1 MCSFTRMD
9 AYVNN
14 SNHSSVIYFMKYN
27 YFSYIAIHNCAKGPI
42 LVLCDYP
49 LVDLISVSVLCHMRD
64 FGCGEG
70 GWTPVMK
77 IDGRKVLF
85 LLFLFGFFYHFLVIH
100 GLHSLKSSYLHLLLI
115 SVNSVFI
122 CYLLLPFYPFGQSLI
137 LIQKKKTG

>member
-1 MCSFTRMD
+1 
-9 AYVNN
+9 
-14 SNHSSVIYFMKYN
+14 MKYD

-85 LLFLFGFFYHFLVIH
+85 LLFLVFFLQFSSHSWLI
-100 GLHSLKSSYLHLLLI
+100 GIHSLKSSYLHLLLI

-122 CYLLLPFYPFGQSLI
+122 CYLLLLFYPYGQSLI

>member
-1 MCSFTRMD
+1 
-9 AYVNN
+9 
-14 SNHSSVIYFMKYN
+14 MKYN

-85 LLFLFGFFYHFLVIH
+85 LLFLVYFYHFLVIH
-100 GLHSLKSSYLHLLLI
+100 GLHSFKSSYLHLLLI

-122 CYLLLPFYPFGQSLI
+122 CYLLLLFYPYGQSLI

>member
-14 SNHSSVIYFMKYN
+14 SNHLSVIYFMKYN
-27 YFSYIAIHNCAKGPI
+27 YFSYIAIHNCEKGPI

-85 LLFLFGFFYHFLVIH
+85 LLFLVFFTIF
-100 GLHSLKSSYLHLLLI
+100 
-115 SVNSVFI
+115 
-122 CYLLLPFYPFGQSLI
+122 
-137 LIQKKKTG
+137 

>member
-1 MCSFTRMD
+1 
-9 AYVNN
+9 
-14 SNHSSVIYFMKYN
+14 MKYD

-49 LVDLISVSVLCHMRD
+49 LVDFISVSVLCHMGD

-85 LLFLFGFFYHFLVIH
+85 LLFLVFFLQFSSHSWLIGIY
-100 GLHSLKSSYLHLLLI
+100 SLKSSYLHLLLI

-122 CYLLLPFYPFGQSLI
+122 CYLLLLFYPYGQSLI

>member
-1 MCSFTRMD
+1 
-9 AYVNN
+9 
-14 SNHSSVIYFMKYN
+14 MKYN
-27 YFSYIAIHNCAKGPI
+27 YFFYIAIHNCAKGPI

-77 IDGRKVLF
+77 IDRRKVLF
-85 LLFLFGFFYHFLVIH
+85 LLFLVFFYHFLVIH
-100 GLHSLKSSYLHLLLI
+100 GLHSFKSSYLHLLLI

-122 CYLLLPFYPFGQSLI
+122 CYLLLLFYPYGQSLI
-137 LIQKKKTG
+137 LIQKKKQVDNQTWFDVTLV